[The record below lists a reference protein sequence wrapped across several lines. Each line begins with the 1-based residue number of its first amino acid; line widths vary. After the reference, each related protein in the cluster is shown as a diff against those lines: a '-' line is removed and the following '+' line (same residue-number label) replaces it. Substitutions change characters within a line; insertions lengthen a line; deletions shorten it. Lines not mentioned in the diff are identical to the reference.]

1 MMRLSNRIA
10 ATALAAV
17 MAVSMP
23 VSYTHLKEKLKIIK
37 SLDFSIKT
45 WYIHYTKQCFERT
58 LHRSMTCKERCLP

>member
-1 MMRLSNRIA
+1 V
-10 ATALAAV
+10 AV
-17 MAVSMP
+17 GSIVQ
-23 VSYTHLKEKLKIIK
+23 KEKLKIIK